1 MYFHLH
7 FYLSDVS
14 HLNLLLY
21 VHSILYNDIIRYIKL
36 TFLLVL
42 SGLPH
47 LLMNFHTF
55 PISTPVSYSF
65 TGNRYTTFTTSKIMT
80 DATMIQPHSFFQ
92 SVGGVQR
99 TSICNGSNMSRLHD
113 AIDTQA
119 SLNIVNTF
127 SILALYGITI
137 NK

>member
-1 MYFHLH
+1 
-7 FYLSDVS
+7 
-14 HLNLLLY
+14 
-21 VHSILYNDIIRYIKL
+21 
-36 TFLLVL
+36 
-42 SGLPH
+42 
-47 LLMNFHTF
+47 
-55 PISTPVSYSF
+55 
-65 TGNRYTTFTTSKIMT
+65 MT

-99 TSICNGSNMSRLHD
+99 TSICNGSNINRLHD

>member
-1 MYFHLH
+1 
-7 FYLSDVS
+7 
-14 HLNLLLY
+14 
-21 VHSILYNDIIRYIKL
+21 
-36 TFLLVL
+36 
-42 SGLPH
+42 
-47 LLMNFHTF
+47 
-55 PISTPVSYSF
+55 
-65 TGNRYTTFTTSKIMT
+65 MT

-92 SVGGVQR
+92 SVGGIEKLSVDR
-99 TSICNGSNMSRLHD
+99 GSNMSRLHD